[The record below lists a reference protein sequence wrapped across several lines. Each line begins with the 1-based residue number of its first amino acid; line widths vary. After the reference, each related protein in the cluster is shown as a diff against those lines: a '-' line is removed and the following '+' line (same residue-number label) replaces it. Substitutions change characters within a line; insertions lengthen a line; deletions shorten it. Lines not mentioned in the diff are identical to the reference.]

1 MSNLLLALLAASALA
16 LSGCA
21 TSPSSGGKQQTE
33 MIKLPDA
40 ISAFEN
46 ARREEIS
53 YAERVRID
61 LINIFQS
68 NKGSAEA
75 LVEPL
80 QLTQTMVTDKSSG
93 KSQSVTTF
101 DSLVIIMPLA
111 LRGTPTADK
120 VNAQIK
126 YIANKIADDR
136 GSSQI
141 RFSLLS
147 ADAKT
152 NGIKLETATVESPNG
167 NPVQVSRVADKNIA
181 KGMQRVLIKANSI
194 PNGDTLLINAVNTT
208 GKGCKLESLLGRWDG
223 SFDQDARTGNFYV
236 ILDALR
242 NGVIVGHSEEND
254 IRIFRTGNVRAE
266 WTGSVIDGV
275 LTLIKRYPVQGAASI
290 EYRGECTNDNSQIS
304 GNWVINAW
312 TTGKFSMSKR
322 ELQ

>member
-120 VNAQIK
+120 FNAQIK

-208 GKGCKLESLLGRWDG
+208 GKGCKLESLLEGGMAVRSGCSNWQLLRHSRCFAKRRDR
-223 SFDQDARTGNFYV
+223 RT
-236 ILDALR
+236 
-242 NGVIVGHSEEND
+242 
-254 IRIFRTGNVRAE
+254 FRR
-266 WTGSVIDGV
+266 
-275 LTLIKRYPVQGAASI
+275 KRYSNFS
-290 EYRGECTNDNSQIS
+290 YRECARRMDGQCHRRRAHTYQTLS
-304 GNWVINAW
+304 GSR
-312 TTGKFSMSKR
+312 GG
-322 ELQ
+322 QH